1 MNTTFR
7 QRRAFYKTTFDFGEE
22 ELTYTFD
29 NSRSKVGSSIAY
41 HKIPGRTSY
50 RRVKLWWLKYVTVF
64 YLTFCAVMAWYYTGR
79 NDMETLIG
87 TLYASTVAFL
97 IVLLNALLLRHGG
110 MTSFRLNPV
119 LIVLQDAQQQTILD
133 EIMKRRLEAMKKKLA
148 QVDFNRPYYEE
159 ARKFNWLR
167 EEGVIT
173 EQEYRHARQ
182 KIAAM
187 RGKAGS
193 PPPGMGSM
201 N

>member
-1 MNTTFR
+1 
-7 QRRAFYKTTFDFGEE
+7 
-22 ELTYTFD
+22 
-29 NSRSKVGSSIAY
+29 
-41 HKIPGRTSY
+41 
-50 RRVKLWWLKYVTVF
+50 
-64 YLTFCAVMAWYYTGR
+64 
-79 NDMETLIG
+79 
-87 TLYASTVAFL
+87 
-97 IVLLNALLLRHGG
+97 